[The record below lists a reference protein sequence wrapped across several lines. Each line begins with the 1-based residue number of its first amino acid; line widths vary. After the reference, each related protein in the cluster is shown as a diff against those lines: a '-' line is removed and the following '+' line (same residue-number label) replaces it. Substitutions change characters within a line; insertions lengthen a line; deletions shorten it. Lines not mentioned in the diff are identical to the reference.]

1 MVSQHAFIRYQMA
14 AELMGAAVTIV
25 PMRNYTHD
33 LSAMAAAIKENT
45 KLLFVANPNNPTG
58 TYNTQAEL
66 AGLLKKVAQLNEWR
80 KTPVLVIV
88 DEAYYEYAKAFQGDY
103 PDTLRLQKEFPHL
116 VTVRTFSKAHALA
129 GLRVGYCYADP
140 SIIQAMDRVRPPFNV
155 STLGQAGAEASL
167 FDEKHMSTKRSRSSP
182 QSASECCRRSPR
194 WDCR

>member
-1 MVSQHAFIRYQMA
+1 MA
-14 AELMGAAVTIV
+14 AELMGADVSRV

-33 LSAMAAAIKENT
+33 LSAMIGAIQENT
-45 KLLFVANPNNPTG
+45 KLLFIANPNNPTG

-66 AGLLKKVAQLNEWR
+66 AGLLKRVAQLNEWR

-116 VTVRTFSKAHALA
+116 VTLRTFSKAHALA

-140 SIIQAMDRVRPPFNV
+140 SVIQAMDRVRPPFNV
-155 STLGQAGAEASL
+155 STLGQTGAEASL
-167 FDEKHMSTKRSRSSP
+167 SDDKHVNKGRP
-182 QSASECCRRSPR
+182 
-194 WDCR
+194 